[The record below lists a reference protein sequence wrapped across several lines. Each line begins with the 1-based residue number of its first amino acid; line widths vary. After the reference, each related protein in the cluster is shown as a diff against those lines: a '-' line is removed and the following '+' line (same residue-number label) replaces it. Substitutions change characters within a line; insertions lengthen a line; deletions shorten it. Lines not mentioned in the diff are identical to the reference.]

1 MVRGQIKGIA
11 PLTHHPSS
19 QGFASR
25 CPLVHVYTHC
35 TFVCGWVGYLTFFL
49 SVFLKLVC
57 YAHVVVPCVVCYAH
71 VVVPC
76 VVCYAHVVVP
86 CVINVSR
93 LDYGGPQREFF
104 FKISRLI
111 FNPYY
116 GLFEYSAQ
124 GSYTLQISPQS
135 TNIADSLKWYG
146 IKPGVI
152 L

>member
-35 TFVCGWVGYLTFFL
+35 TFVCGWVGYLTFL
-49 SVFLKLVC
+49 SVFLKL
-57 YAHVVVPCVVCYAH
+57 
-71 VVVPC
+71 
-76 VVCYAHVVVP
+76 VCYAHVVVP

-152 L
+152 LQ